1 MVLVLAVL
9 LLKEHRSKGDK
20 REYKHKDEIRN
31 EGNKTLA
38 HRRCRILRQVRYK
51 MVELIR
57 HAFGHTV
64 DHAIEHLIQSDEDRH
79 LNEHREAA
87 SKRIELG
94 LRIKALHLL
103 ALANRIVGELRLNF
117 LKQRLNLLHSEVCSR
132 RLVNERSNDDAEDN
146 GDDDNRHTPVAH
158 AIVEELDD
166 IEDPV
171 LNDFPH
177 SIPFYIPKGTLRNR
191 IVSVRS
197 SRTALQDA
205 LRSEGKSLF
214 EAVAT
219 KRNQSV
225 LRTCRRESAAG
236 REQRRDGS
244 TIELN
249 KEKSQLDRQPL
260 QRTARIDHG

>member
-1 MVLVLAVL
+1 
-9 LLKEHRSKGDK
+9 
-20 REYKHKDEIRN
+20 
-31 EGNKTLA
+31 
-38 HRRCRILRQVRYK
+38 

-57 HAFGHTV
+57 HAFGHTI
-64 DHAIEHLIQSDEDRH
+64 DHAIEHLIQRDEDRH
-79 LNEHREAA
+79 LDEHREAT
-87 SKRIELG
+87 SKRVEFG
-94 LRIKALHLL
+94 FRIKTLHFL
-103 ALANRIVGELRLNF
+103 ALTNRIISKLRLNL

-132 RLVNERSNDDAEDN
+132 RLVNKRSNDDAEDD

-205 LRSEGKSLF
+205 LRSEDKPFF
-214 EAVAT
+214 ETVAA

-225 LRTCRRESAAG
+225 LRTRRRESAAG
-236 REQRRDGS
+236 RE
-244 TIELN
+244 
-249 KEKSQLDRQPL
+249 
-260 QRTARIDHG
+260 